1 LEGDQEISSKSPR
14 SSAAGQQFD
23 LAAFCRRAQ
32 SFQALRRAF
41 VLSDRCHLEDSM
53 WREILDK
60 FRRYPAQER
69 VIRLILQRGFQ
80 VNEQGRVVS
89 GGIEIAHAQIAKELN
104 VDRRVVDTT
113 ALAIREDEE
122 LWKIFKNVRSLTFLG
137 EVAPVLGL
145 GVIEITPVDAAKTGL
160 LGSVASTVAHY
171 GLSIRQ
177 AVSDDPYFVENPK
190 LTIITEGKAPGE
202 LVRKLMEMDGVK
214 RVTVY

>member
-1 LEGDQEISSKSPR
+1 
-14 SSAAGQQFD
+14 
-23 LAAFCRRAQ
+23 
-32 SFQALRRAF
+32 
-41 VLSDRCHLEDSM
+41 M

-60 FRRYPAQER
+60 FRRFPAQEK

-80 VNEQGRVVS
+80 VSEQGRVVS
-89 GGIEIAHAQIAKELN
+89 GEIEIPHAQIAKELD

-113 ALAIREDEE
+113 ATAIREDEE
-122 LWKIFKNVRSLTFLG
+122 LWKIFRNVRSMTFLG

-145 GVIEITPVDAAKTGL
+145 GVIEITPVDASKTGI
-160 LGSVASTVAHY
+160 LGNVASAVASY

-190 LTIITEGKAPGE
+190 LTIIAEGKIPGD
-202 LVRKLMEMDGVK
+202 LVRLLMEIEGVK